1 MALTF
6 LGLYSVRVLLRL
18 RGGAADAV
26 DAALIAIYCVFV
38 VDFVARCYLA
48 DPRGKW
54 FLTAMGRLVAV
65 TLMLGGI
72 TLLGII
78 TATMASWIVQ
88 RVSEEDTANQA
99 ATRAQI
105 EELREEIRR
114 LAGDGPAYGEGR
126 EGN

>member
-1 MALTF
+1 
-6 LGLYSVRVLLRL
+6 
-18 RGGAADAV
+18 
-26 DAALIAIYCVFV
+26 
-38 VDFVARCYLA
+38 
-48 DPRGKW
+48 
-54 FLTAMGRLVAV
+54 MGRLVAV

-105 EELREEIRR
+105 EELREGIRR
-114 LAGDGPAYGEGR
+114 LAGDGPAYGDGR